1 MIPHLPF
8 LDAPEVLIMGLK
20 ALDLHDWIEVDDQ
33 FVAQLAERRRLLG
46 DRRDEVLAA
55 LPGSEA
61 GQREVLE
68 LLLDH
73 LPARFPEIYRRST
86 DAIENLATG
95 ERFLIT
101 EHGKIELAGRLV
113 QEDLCLMSAGENG
126 YRLVAGVLCFPSH
139 WRLLDKLGR
148 PLMGI
153 HAPVPGFAER
163 LGPTVDRFFASIR
176 AERPVWRANWA
187 LVDTPELH
195 LAPEHRGKPAPVSA
209 EDAGDRLW
217 LRVERQTL
225 RRLPRS
231 GDVLFT
237 IHTSVVP
244 LADVLGTPAAAKA
257 LAARV
262 RAMPEELARYKS
274 IAPIRAPLF
283 AWLERRAAEG

>member
-8 LDAPEVLIMGLK
+8 VDAPEVLSMGLK
-20 ALDLHDWIEVDDQ
+20 ALDPRDWIEVDDQ
-33 FVAQLAERRRLLG
+33 FVAQLAERQRLLG
-46 DRRDEVLAA
+46 ERRDEVLAA

-61 GQREVLE
+61 GQQEVLG

-73 LPARFPEIYRRST
+73 LPARFPEIYRRA
-86 DAIENLATG
+86 DGAIENLATG
-95 ERFLIT
+95 ERFVIA
-101 EHGKIELAGRLV
+101 EFEKIELAGRLV
-113 QEDLCLMSAGENG
+113 QEDLCLMSAGEDG

-148 PLMGI
+148 PLGKI
-153 HAPVPGFAER
+153 HEPVPGFAER
-163 LGPTVDRFFASIR
+163 LGLTVNRFFESIR

-187 LVDTPELH
+187 LVDTPQLF
-195 LAPEHRGKPAPVSA
+195 LAPEHRGKPAAVSA
-209 EDAGDRLW
+209 EEAGERLW

-231 GDVLFT
+231 GDILFT

-244 LADVLGTPAAAKA
+244 LAEALRTPAAAKA

-262 RAMPEELARYKS
+262 RDMPEDLARYKG
-274 IAPIRAPLF
+274 IAPIRAPLL
-283 AWLERRAAEG
+283 AWLERRAAGD

>member
-1 MIPHLPF
+1 MVPYLPF
-8 LDAPEVLIMGLK
+8 LDAPEVLNMGLK
-20 ALDLHDWIEVDDQ
+20 ALDPRDWIEVDGQ
-33 FVAQLAERRRLLG
+33 FAAQLAERRRLL
-46 DRRDEVLAA
+46 REQRDEVVAA

-61 GQREVLE
+61 GQREVVG

-73 LPARFPEIYRRST
+73 LPARFPEIYRRT
-86 DAIENLATG
+86 DGAIENLPTG
-95 ERFLIT
+95 ERFRIDGF
-101 EHGKIELAGRLV
+101 ERIELAGRLV
-113 QEDLCLMSAGENG
+113 QEDFCLMSAAENG

-148 PLMGI
+148 PLMAI
-153 HAPVPGFAER
+153 HEPVPGFAER

-176 AERPVWRANWA
+176 VERPVWRANWA
-187 LVDTPELH
+187 LVDTPDLF
-195 LAPEHRGKPAPVSA
+195 LSPEHRGRPVPVSA
-209 EDAGDRLW
+209 EDAGERLW

-244 LADVLGTPAAAKA
+244 LAEALGTPAATKT

-262 RAMPEELARYKS
+262 RAMPEDLARYKG
-274 IAPIRAPLF
+274 IAPIRAPLL
-283 AWLERRAAEG
+283 AWLKRRTAED